1 MDIKPVYTL
10 EEVQEI
16 LGISRPIALMM
27 IREKKLII
35 HQLGMKR
42 FVLLEDLVDYIGQLP
57 RAFVSEAMSV
67 RTTKANIARKE
78 NAGRTLSVF
87 WTQMISS
94 WYRRRAKLK
103 PE

>member
-57 RAFVSEAMSV
+57 RAFVSEAMSA
-67 RTTKANIARKE
+67 RTTKANVARKE
-78 NAGRTLSVF
+78 NV
-87 WTQMISS
+87 
-94 WYRRRAKLK
+94 RRRRENAERILDANDI
-103 PE
+103 ELVSSQS